1 LTSNLRD
8 QVQSIVASHG
18 RLSVDV
24 RTLSDNKD
32 LYRAGMT
39 SHNTLNVMLAVEAH
53 FGFVFPEEMQQ
64 RSTFQS
70 VAAICDAVHTLLA
83 EEPVSTVPSDHRD

>member
-1 LTSNLRD
+1 MTSNIRE
-8 QVQSIVASHG
+8 QVQSIVASYG

-24 RTLSDNKD
+24 RTLSDNRD

-53 FGFVFPEEMQQ
+53 FGFEFPEEMQE

-70 VAAICDAVHTLLA
+70 VAAICSAVGSLLA
-83 EEPVSTVPSDHRD
+83 EGPVSTVPSGHPD

>member
-1 LTSNLRD
+1 MTYNIQD
-8 QVQSIVASHG
+8 QVLSILASHG
-18 RLSVDV
+18 RLAVDPT
-24 RTLSDNKD
+24 TLSVHQD

-39 SHNTLNVMLAVEAH
+39 SHNTLNVMLALEAH

-70 VAAICDAVHTLLA
+70 VAAICSAVNSVLS
-83 EEPVSTVPSDHRD
+83 EVPIGDRSLSA